1 MIEIKE
7 ILNNGNARMKSM
19 ANSNGELN
27 KNPEDEASTTHHFGL
42 FNDDLIGIISLFENK
57 NPIFPDSIQVQ
68 LRGLDI
74 LEEYQGLRLSE
85 KLIKRCEAS
94 LKSKKNNLL
103 IWFNARKTSVSSYEK
118 LGYRTVGE
126 IFNIKGIGEHLIMFK
141 KLSV

>member
-7 ILNNGNARMKSM
+7 ILKNGMPRRTSVVQENGDSVK
-19 ANSNGELN
+19 NSG
-27 KNPEDEASTTHHFGL
+27 DECSTTHHFGL

-57 NPIFPDSIQVQ
+57 NPIFQDTLQIQ

-85 KLIKRCEAS
+85 KLIKRCEDN

-118 LGYRTVGE
+118 LGYRTIGE
-126 IFNIKGIGEHLIMFK
+126 IFKIKGIGEHLIMFK